1 MRKREK
7 MNLFSYYN
15 EKISDGAW
23 DSTFFVIP
31 SKNLRIHNETK
42 IKFDNNEKREKKWI
56 HSLIIMK
63 KYPTVHETPLFL
75 SFQVKIWE
83 FTMKLN
89 KFDKNEKERE
99 NESILLL

>member
-1 MRKREK
+1 MKKREK
-7 MNLFSYYN
+7 MNPFSYYN

-31 SKNLRIHNETK
+31 V
-42 IKFDNNEKREKKWI
+42 NN
-56 HSLIIMK
+56 
-63 KYPTVHETPLFL
+63 
-75 SFQVKIWE
+75 WE

-89 KFDKNEKERE
+89 KFDRYEKERK